1 MNYSQSS
8 ETLFMTPQCLFY
20 AFKLSLNCV
29 SMRVSLRFGYGWART
44 KVAKLNRSETNVPTQ
59 LRES

>member
-29 SMRVSLRFGYGWART
+29 SMSVSLRLGHGWSRT
-44 KVAKLNRSETNVPTQ
+44 KVAKANRSETNALTQ